1 MTQLVNAGFGWYRKS
16 MRFARDLAGLA
27 RNLPGFSR
35 LGAGLES
42 ARRLGARLPGL
53 GFLAPGAPIAVTL
66 QTHGPIER
74 FLRPGTYAL
83 REGDPIRTLLHK
95 AGGLPAG
102 QPLSLLLSGE
112 RVEPGH
118 RLRDG
123 DTVVAMQFV
132 AGG

>member
-1 MTQLVNAGFGWYRKS
+1 MTQLVNAGLPWYRKS
-16 MRFARDLAGLA
+16 MRFARKIPGLA
-27 RNLPGFSR
+27 RKIPGLDR
-35 LGAGLES
+35 LGAGLDT

-53 GFLAPGAPIAVTL
+53 GFLAPGAPITVTL

-74 FLRPGTYAL
+74 FLRPGTYDL
-83 REGDPIRTLLHK
+83 HEGDAIRTLLHK

-102 QPLSLLLSGE
+102 QPLSLLLCGE
-112 RVEPGH
+112 RVEPSH